1 MNGHYFRFDKKSTYV
16 FIDCETLNL
25 CLNSVNNLPWQV
37 SMIKSV
43 GGKKTDQRDFHVKWD
58 TDLKIS
64 KDAARI
70 TRFDAK
76 KLERIGKKPE
86 EVLPEVIEWLDDA
99 DYIVGHN
106 VLGFDMYL
114 IRGIYKFFNKNYKH
128 LVPKVIDT
136 LSIARG
142 INNDLKPKNRE
153 TFLAFQFRMLNIRK
167 KGQRNSLEAIGKSY
181 AIEHDY
187 SKLHDAIVDLELN
200 LKVWNKLKYEIDL

>member
-1 MNGHYFRFDKKSTYV
+1 MNGHYIRFDNKSTFV

-43 GGKKTDQRDFHVKWD
+43 AGKKTDERDFHVKWN

-70 TRFDAK
+70 TRFDPK
-76 KLERIGKKPE
+76 KLEKIGKKPE
-86 EVLPEVIEWLDDA
+86 EVLPEVVDWLDNA

-106 VLGFDMYL
+106 ILGFDIYL
-114 IRGIYKFFNKNYKH
+114 IRGI
-128 LVPKVIDT
+128 DT
-136 LSIARG
+136 LSICRG
-142 INNDLKPKNRE
+142 INNDVKPKDKE
-153 TFLAFQFRMLNIRK
+153 SFLAFQFRMLNIRK
-167 KGQRNSLEAIGKSY
+167 KGQRNSLEAVGKSY
-181 AIEHDY
+181 SIDHDY

-200 LKVWNKLKYEIDL
+200 LKVCNKLKYEIEI

>member
-1 MNGHYFRFDKKSTYV
+1 MNGHYIRFDNKSTFV

-43 GGKKTDQRDFHVKWD
+43 AGKKTDERDFHVKWN

-70 TRFDAK
+70 TRFDPK
-76 KLERIGKKPE
+76 KLEKIGKKPE
-86 EVLPEVIEWLDDA
+86 EVLPEVVDWLDNA

-106 VLGFDMYL
+106 ILGFDIYL
-114 IRGIYKFFNKNYKH
+114 IRGIYKFLNKSYGH
-128 LVPKVIDT
+128 IIPKIIDT
-136 LSIARG
+136 LSICRG
-142 INNDLKPKNRE
+142 INNDIKPKDKE
-153 TFLAFQFRMLNIRK
+153 SFLAFQFRMLNIRK
-167 KGQRNSLEAIGKSY
+167 KGQRNSLEAVGKSY
-181 AIEHDY
+181 SIDHDY

-200 LKVWNKLKYEIDL
+200 LKVWNKLKYEIEI